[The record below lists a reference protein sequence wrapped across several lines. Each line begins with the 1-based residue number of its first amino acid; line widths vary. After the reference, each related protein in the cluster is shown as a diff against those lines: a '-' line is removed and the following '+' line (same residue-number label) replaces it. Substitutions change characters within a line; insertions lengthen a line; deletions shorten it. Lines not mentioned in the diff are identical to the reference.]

1 MKSFPY
7 NDEGYWE
14 EISSY
19 STPSEPK
26 KQSSRD
32 RISARLMIPG
42 PNLTMRV
49 S

>member
-14 EISSY
+14 EISSH

-26 KQSSRD
+26 SSRD
-32 RISARLMIPG
+32 RISARLMVPG